1 MKLLL
6 SIFVF
11 INLVLVGCS
20 GIKMISPGM
29 EDLYTEKFRNDINM
43 IKKDFSSGR
52 KDIALKKLALMDE
65 KKLLPSERSLKRNL
79 AGVILFSQQEYEKSI
94 FEFNLALAS
103 SDSDRRLTSKIY
115 LNLASSYFKLSDN
128 QRAFVALE
136 KADFSL
142 LEGDE
147 FKNYHKLRWTLAREL
162 SKAEPALESLIYL
175 YRDHRDS
182 MSLKSQ
188 RNFNEMVSLYFS
200 LGESQRLRF
209 IQRFVE
215 KKNFAAGY
223 LAYLDA
229 QNMIAMGRRVESEEL
244 ISWINDSFEDDQN
257 LMNLVATLKTEFKD
271 ISAIDSGVIGV
282 VLPLSGKKGDYGKR
296 ALKGIDFAIRKL
308 NKDFEKNGMTNN
320 FKIIVKDSQGSA
332 ILGSQLVKELIE
344 KDKVSVVVGGLY
356 TDEAVSQYLEAK
368 KYRTLFISLSQVH
381 TEKMLKDHLLIEIP
395 GSIESQISL
404 LFSDKF
410 LEFFGRN
417 AAIVYPDDEKG
428 RSYLDEFWKLA
439 QQKNVRVNSVSSYD
453 KSKTDHTDTIGKI
466 LGLKFKRERQEELE
480 LLREV
485 HKLEGKTS
493 IRRIQTLKPEI
504 DFDWIFIP
512 SIPNE
517 AQQIIPTF
525 SYYDAFN
532 LPIVGPPSWRSRSLM
547 RQSRKYGKLYFIAS
561 KIPNLSSDF
570 ANEYKSVYG
579 KNPNLI
585 EVLGID
591 AVTVIGKVF
600 SLGNYQE
607 RSELDK
613 ALGSADF
620 LDGISGSW
628 IKEDGLWFKTM
639 QVMTLHRGRT
649 NKLDMTKK
657 IEEEIKEETKEDSL
671 E

>member
-1 MKLLL
+1 M
-6 SIFVF
+6 
-11 INLVLVGCS
+11 
-20 GIKMISPGM
+20 
-29 EDLYTEKFRNDINM
+29 
-43 IKKDFSSGR
+43 
-52 KDIALKKLALMDE
+52 
-65 KKLLPSERSLKRNL
+65 
-79 AGVILFSQQEYEKSI
+79 
-94 FEFNLALAS
+94 
-103 SDSDRRLTSKIY
+103 
-115 LNLASSYFKLSDN
+115 
-128 QRAFVALE
+128 
-136 KADFSL
+136 
-142 LEGDE
+142 
-147 FKNYHKLRWTLAREL
+147 
-162 SKAEPALESLIYL
+162 
-175 YRDHRDS
+175 
-182 MSLKSQ
+182 
-188 RNFNEMVSLYFS
+188 
-200 LGESQRLRF
+200 
-209 IQRFVE
+209 
-215 KKNFAAGY
+215 
-223 LAYLDA
+223 
-229 QNMIAMGRRVESEEL
+229 
-244 ISWINDSFEDDQN
+244 
-257 LMNLVATLKTEFKD
+257 
-271 ISAIDSGVIGV
+271 
-282 VLPLSGKKGDYGKR
+282 
-296 ALKGIDFAIRKL
+296 
-308 NKDFEKNGMTNN
+308 
-320 FKIIVKDSQGSA
+320 
-332 ILGSQLVKELIE
+332 
-344 KDKVSVVVGGLY
+344 
-356 TDEAVSQYLEAK
+356 
-368 KYRTLFISLSQVH
+368 
-381 TEKMLKDHLLIEIP
+381 
-395 GSIESQISL
+395 
-404 LFSDKF
+404 
-410 LEFFGRN
+410 
-417 AAIVYPDDEKG
+417 
-428 RSYLDEFWKLA
+428 
-439 QQKNVRVNSVSSYD
+439 SSYD

-570 ANEYKSVYG
+570 ANEYESVYG